1 MKTKEDVLY
10 YTGYGLAFVMA
21 GICIV
26 LASQSSLG
34 LNAWSAFTLWILSMG
49 IILVCFGSVKIKES
63 RSMMLVGVGLILVLI
78 SSNTLAITFNLIDI
92 TASIAIS
99 VIFIGVAILSYGFMR
114 TRG

>member
-10 YTGYGLAFVMA
+10 YTSYGLAFVMA

-26 LASQSSLG
+26 LTTQGSLG
-34 LNAWSAFTLWILSMG
+34 LNGWSAFTLWFLSMG

-63 RSMMLVGVGLILVLI
+63 RSVILVGVGLFLVMI
-78 SSNTLAITFNLIDI
+78 SSSVLAITFKLIDV
-92 TASIAIS
+92 TASIAII